1 MVTSPAVW
9 WHFGVLCV
17 NHILI
22 VLLAFLKAEFESF
35 KNTSERRA
43 EQALADWK
51 AVVVKTPRLPL
62 LGDAGKIW
70 EHFHVASV
78 NSGTCQP

>member
-1 MVTSPAVW
+1 MVTSLAVW
-9 WHFGVLCV
+9 WRFGVLCV

-22 VLLAFLKAEFESF
+22 MLLVFLKVEFVLLESF

-43 EQALADWK
+43 KQAMADWK
-51 AVVVKTPRLPL
+51 AVVKTPRLPL

-70 EHFHVASV
+70 SMVAFSCRI
-78 NSGTCQP
+78 S